1 MWDLR
6 ERHETDLRTDA
17 LTFVLGAAGGLA
29 VGLLLSGR
37 VAPAASRARERAGE
51 RLRGRAEDLRARAGD
66 IRSRAAGVASRLR
79 PGRLRRAVREQ
90 DELTGLEDAVLDA
103 FLADEV
109 MGERPIDVG
118 AISRGIVELSGSV
131 YTDDEADRAVR
142 LAQRVAGVETVV
154 NRLEL
159 EDDGL
164 RRARSPLRDDEDAR
178 RESSWTGL
186 QSGMGRRRQGRETDP
201 DRPDESQHLREV
213 ALENADRSEFELETG
228 HSRPRNA
235 ARPEPLAARPL
246 RFREDELDNQEPVGP
261 HTRAVP
267 RVPRGSDLNTG
278 ARVGEGPKPGT
289 ELRLEA
295 SDLPVKP
302 HGEAPR
308 PGGGEGEEV

>member
-6 ERHETDLRTDA
+6 ERHEADLRTDA

-29 VGLLLSGR
+29 IGLLLSGR

-66 IRSRAAGVASRLR
+66 IRSRAAGVASRFR
-79 PGRLRRAVREQ
+79 PGRLRRAMREQ

-109 MGERPIDVG
+109 VGERPIDVG
-118 AISRGIVELSGSV
+118 AISRGIIELSGSV
-131 YTDDEADRAVR
+131 YTDEEADRAVR

-159 EDDGL
+159 EDDGR
-164 RRARSPLRDDEDAR
+164 RRAGAPLRDDEEAR
-178 RESSWTGL
+178 RETSWTGL

-213 ALENADRSEFELETG
+213 ALENADRREFELETG
-228 HSRPRNA
+228 HIRPINA

-261 HTRAVP
+261 HTHAVP
-267 RVPRGSDLNTG
+267 REPRGPDLNTG

-302 HGEAPR
+302 HGEPLR
-308 PGGGEGEEV
+308 PGGGEGEET